1 MELRFDQKLKD
12 GFLKG
17 YQLYGFI
24 DGGAV
29 WNHGAAR
36 DDVNS
41 LSSAGGGVRFYFA
54 DEFQAD
60 LTFAAPVA
68 YHSPT
73 SIYHGLRFLFSVSK
87 AFKVCPHRIDMR
99 CS

>member
-1 MELRFDQKLKD
+1 VELRFDQKLKD

-29 WNHGAAR
+29 WNHGDAR
-36 DDVNS
+36 DDVLS
-41 LSSAGGGVRFYFA
+41 LSSAGAGVRFFLA
-54 DEFQAD
+54 DELLAD
-60 LTFAAPVA
+60 LTFAAPLK

-73 SIYHGLRFLFSVSK
+73 SINHGLRFLFSLSK
-87 AFKVCPHRIDMR
+87 AFEFCPHRANMR
-99 CS
+99 CF